1 MNNNYS
7 LYKMIENILDQES
20 SFSFTNNYSNSY
32 SNNFTN
38 SFINNY
44 SNSFTN
50 SFTNNYSN
58 SYSYSN
64 NFINNYSNS
73 YSYSNNFTNNFTNS
87 FTNSFTNNYSN
98 RSLYKYIK
106 KTKYKDIYN
115 PINDICPIS
124 QTNFKYNSDIIQIN
138 ACKHIFFEKNILKWF
153 EINNTCPICRYNIIT
168 NNN

>member
-44 SNSFTN
+44 S
-50 SFTNNYSN
+50 
-58 SYSYSN
+58 
-64 NFINNYSNS
+64 
-73 YSYSNNFTNNFTNS
+73 NS

>member
-1 MNNNYS
+1 MSNNYS

-44 SNSFTN
+44 S
-50 SFTNNYSN
+50 
-58 SYSYSN
+58 
-64 NFINNYSNS
+64 
-73 YSYSNNFTNNFTNS
+73 NS